1 MIKRLQIKFV
11 CIMMGVLFLVFTVLV
26 ATLNI
31 FVYMSNAEQTDN
43 ILRMVAEQDG
53 MEFLLPPGRTEE
65 DAHQEPLIPPRF
77 DSQSMRAARLFFVK
91 LDKQDQVLQV
101 QHDMMFGFTQEEAVS
116 YSEAVLLSGKE
127 RGSYDDY
134 QYLVAEKDY
143 GKIVVF
149 VENSR
154 ELKILD
160 ELIFISMIV
169 TAVTCVLL
177 LGFSVLLSKWVVK
190 PVKAT
195 FAKQR
200 QFVSDASH
208 ELKTP
213 LTIISANVDVLEN
226 EIGENIR
233 LQQIR
238 DQADRMTRLVHD
250 LLALARADEGANQL
264 VATEFDLSRA
274 VLSTLLAFESQAFE
288 DGKSLDFNVAEGL
301 RYTGGEPQIKQ
312 LVAILMDNAIKHSG
326 KGDEIKV
333 TLRRENEKSILAIY
347 NTGDGIPEQEK
358 DRIFERFYR
367 SDASRSTKTG
377 GYGLGLAIAKSL
389 VELHKGKISVSG
401 KEGAWTCFTVTL

>member
-43 ILRMVAEQDG
+43 ILQMVADQDG
-53 MEFLLPPGRTEE
+53 MEFLLPPGRLEA
-65 DAHQEPLIPPRF
+65 DAHQELLIPPRF

-101 QHDMMFGFTQEEAVS
+101 QHEMMFSFTQEEAVS
-116 YSEAVLLSGKE
+116 YSEAVLQSGKT

-143 GKIVVF
+143 GKIIVF

-250 LLALARADEGANQL
+250 LLALARADEGVNQL
-264 VATEFDLSRA
+264 VVTEFDLSRA

-288 DGKSLDFNVAEGL
+288 DGKNLDFNVAEGL
-301 RYTGGEPQIKQ
+301 RYTGGESQIKQ
-312 LVAILMDNAIKHSG
+312 LVAILLDNAIKHSG
-326 KGDEIKV
+326 KGDAIKV
-333 TLRRENEKSILAIY
+333 TLRRENEKSILEIY

-389 VELHKGKISVSG
+389 VELHKGKIAVSG

>member
-1 MIKRLQIKFV
+1 M
-11 CIMMGVLFLVFTVLV
+11 
-26 ATLNI
+26 
-31 FVYMSNAEQTDN
+31 
-43 ILRMVAEQDG
+43 
-53 MEFLLPPGRTEE
+53 
-65 DAHQEPLIPPRF
+65 
-77 DSQSMRAARLFFVK
+77 FFVK

-312 LVAILMDNAIKHSG
+312 LVAILIDNAIKHSG

-333 TLRRENEKSILAIY
+333 TLRRENEKTVLEIY
-347 NTGDGIPEQEK
+347 NTGAGIPEQEK

>member
-31 FVYMSNAEQTDN
+31 FVYMSNAEQTDK

-53 MEFLLPPGRTEE
+53 MEFLLPPSRTEE
-65 DAHQEPLIPPRF
+65 DAHQELLIHPRF
-77 DSQSMRAARLFFVK
+77 DSQSMRAARLFCVK

-101 QHDMMFGFTQEEAVS
+101 QHEMMFDFTQEEAVS
-116 YSEAVLLSGKE
+116 YSEAVLLSGKT

-143 GKIVVF
+143 GKIIVF

-169 TAVTCVLL
+169 TAATCVLL

-190 PVKAT
+190 PVKST

-288 DGKSLDFNVAEGL
+288 DGKTLDFNVAEGL

-333 TLRRENEKSILAIY
+333 TLRRESEKNILEIY

-367 SDASRSTKTG
+367 SDTSRSTKTG